1 MRGEWHCAVAEAMAW
16 KEGNEK
22 GVQDAAVPVLKGG
35 NGGEENEGVWFGVP
49 QWAARKGEGPGATGR
64 RWAGWQ

>member
-1 MRGEWHCAVAEAMAW
+1 MAW

-35 NGGEENEGVWFGVP
+35 NGGEENEGGLVW
-49 QWAARKGEGPGATGR
+49 GATVGGAEGGGPR
-64 RWAGWQ
+64 CDR